1 MRISRHHSESTR
13 NLNAAVKAL
22 TAAQAALTEARALLT
37 AAGCGAIADSV
48 DGGTF
53 NALFE
58 LARGRNGDGDPEPG
72 GQSVIEMVA
81 AMLSSSAE
89 QDDASRADAG

>member
-22 TAAQAALTEARALLT
+22 AAAKTALTEARDLLRE
-37 AAGCGAIADSV
+37 AGGGSIADGV

-58 LARGRNGDGDPEPG
+58 LTMGRDGDGNPEPG
-72 GQSVIEMVA
+72 GQSVIEMVS
-81 AMLSSSAE
+81 AMLASSAE
-89 QDDASRADAG
+89 QDDANR

>member
-13 NLNAAVKAL
+13 NLNAALKAL
-22 TAAQAALTEARALLT
+22 TAAQDALTQARDLLREA
-37 AAGCGAIADSV
+37 GGGSIADSV

-58 LARGRNGDGDPEPG
+58 LTRGRDGDGNPEPG
-72 GQSVIEMVA
+72 GQSVIESVA
-81 AMLSSSAE
+81 AMLNASAE
-89 QDDASRADAG
+89 QDDANRCA